1 MNPRRAA
8 RVAGRAVVVALL
20 LTAFIDAGHAA
31 SLPRTCETE
40 EEPDAPRLALSLRVA
55 AAVRAELD
63 RQGAEV
69 ALVARSGLD
78 LQRFG
83 LRYSHAGFSLREH
96 PQGRW
101 TVRQLYFACEEG
113 RPRIFDQGLA
123 AFLLGNDRR
132 ANGHLVVLVPGA
144 TVAGPLARAAA
155 DDVLAR
161 RLLGAS
167 YSANAHSFATRHQ
180 NCNQWVAELMA
191 AALGGTQ
198 TPAEPRAQ
206 AQDWLRRAGFEPT
219 VFELAWP
226 PLRPLAALIPWLR
239 EDDHPDEDLQGW
251 RYRVTMPESI
261 ERFTRRIDPGL
272 RRLEFCH
279 DGLRLT
285 VREGW
290 EMLPAD
296 CAPGPGDRVIELQ
309 GSPPRP

>member
-180 NCNQWVAELMA
+180 NCNQWVAELLALAWGA
-191 AALGGTQ
+191 ASGEV
-198 TPAEPRAQ
+198 PRPRAQ
-206 AQDWLRRAGFEPT
+206 AQAWLREQGCDAAQGWLIGRPVEGAELPATIGALRRARGQFATAPT
-219 VFELAWP
+219 A
-226 PLRPLAALIPWLR
+226 
-239 EDDHPDEDLQGW
+239 
-251 RYRVTMPESI
+251 
-261 ERFTRRIDPGL
+261 
-272 RRLEFCH
+272 
-279 DGLRLT
+279 
-285 VREGW
+285 
-290 EMLPAD
+290 
-296 CAPGPGDRVIELQ
+296 
-309 GSPPRP
+309 